1 MKFVESAV
9 RFEKESNRVLV
20 KYQLTVD
27 GLDGIELRTVLEAME
42 VSFVPMF
49 HLLPFVP
56 IEFFFFFFWFAGT

>member
-9 RFEKESNRVLV
+9 RFKKESNRVLV

-42 VSFVPMF
+42 VSFVPN
-49 HLLPFVP
+49 VP
-56 IEFFFFFFWFAGT
+56 STSICAN